1 MMLSTVIRLHGVISR
16 LEVPVPRAGLT
27 RLLAAALGGLAAAVL
42 SSPGVVWAADSTGGP
57 VAGPAQINAPGQPG
71 LCWQAEGNGS
81 PVTLEH
87 CDQGVQGQ
95 QWTLNGDGV
104 LLNGNGYCLEA
115 GTGGSL
121 FAGFDGQCD
130 GGETGQQWAFS
141 GTTGQLSSRGP
152 AGCAG
157 PDGALEPGTAI
168 VAGACDS
175 SARWSFG
182 YSAVTLA
189 AGSGTG
195 TAGGPYRAVV
205 TAANGASAQTAY
217 GVSVRL
223 TAPSGLRVT
232 GLTGPG
238 AAWTCRVTTMTC
250 TGTLA
255 AGTAAAITMTGR
267 VPAGVRPGRSYRVTA
282 TASVQGTSPAP
293 DAKPAQVAARV
304 TVGRGTQPSVKSKS
318 GAAAAGPT
326 AGQASGG
333 TAALMTAGLLVF
345 GGLLVLAGRRSR
357 RRAAG
362 GPARAPEGTRR
373 AVGETGQAEAVRV
386 RGWATAREDDGPY
399 VVDVTEEV
407 RRRRA
412 APAVVDLRPTEPFDV
427 SSIL

>member
-1 MMLSTVIRLHGVISR
+1 MLHRVGNMVTPCTPMMLSTVIRLHGVISR

-42 SSPGVVWAADSTGGP
+42 SPPGVVWAADSAEGP
-57 VAGPAQINAPGQPG
+57 VAGPAQINAAGQPG

-87 CDQGVQGQ
+87 CDRGVQGQ

-115 GTGGSL
+115 GTGDSL

-141 GTTGQLSSRGP
+141 GMTGQLTSRGP

-175 SARWSFG
+175 AARWSFG
-182 YSAVTLA
+182 YSAVTLV

-223 TAPSGLRVT
+223 SVPPALRVT
-232 GLTGPG
+232 GRPAPAGPG
-238 AAWTCRVTTMTC
+238 WACQASTLTC

-255 AGTAAAITMTGR
+255 AGAAAAITMTGR
-267 VPAGVRPGRSYRVTA
+267 LPAGVRPGRSYQVTA
-282 TASVQGTSPAP
+282 TAAVRGTSPAP
-293 DAKPAQVAARV
+293 DAKAIQAAARV
-304 TVGRGTQPSVKSKS
+304 TVGRGTQPSVTSESGS

-345 GGLLVLAGRRSR
+345 GGLLVLLGRRGRS
-357 RRAAG
+357 RAAG
-362 GPARAPEGTRR
+362 GTERVTGGTSRVRAGS
-373 AVGETGQAEAVRV
+373 AEAVRI

-399 VVDVTEEV
+399 VVDVT
-407 RRRRA
+407 
-412 APAVVDLRPTEPFDV
+412 
-427 SSIL
+427 